1 MVNHSRLNR
10 HTINI
15 LKSVLES
22 KELSFK
28 DLAQF
33 KILEK
38 TNAIIKNMLAN
49 KQDWCT
55 EILLDII
62 HELLSQFMEV
72 IKTREGEVTQLI
84 DELFNNFDICV

>member
-15 LKSVLES
+15 LKSILES
-22 KELSFK
+22 KELTFK
-28 DLAQF
+28 ELEQYR
-33 KILEK
+33 IIEK
-38 TNAIIKNMLAN
+38 THDIIKNMLKN

-62 HELLSQFMEV
+62 HEILTQFNEV
-72 IKTREGEVTQLI
+72 VKTRELELFKLI
-84 DELFNNFDICV
+84 DEIFNNFDICV